1 MIGHWITGH
10 SRMEQIADPLAILT
24 GRDATQVGNYFV
36 ANYPPF
42 SVWQTGEIGCA
53 IERLGRRGCSETS
66 LGLYVHLPFCRKR
79 CDFCYFRVYTD
90 KNHAEI
96 EAYLEAVLREAE
108 LVGRQPF
115 LEGRHLDFIYFGGGT
130 PSYLS
135 GKQLGHLMSGLRAAL
150 PWNTPSEVAFECE
163 PGTLS
168 ERKLETIRSFGVN
181 RLSLGVENFDD
192 AILACN
198 NRAHRSKEIY
208 RAWEWLERT
217 GFEQV
222 NLDLIAGM
230 IGETDAKWHRTVE
243 ETVRLAPDA
252 VTVYQMEIPF
262 NTTIYKEMRRRGSTS
277 APVADWSTKRRW
289 TREAFDALEANGYSI
304 GSAYTAVRDSS
315 KIRFVYRDQLWD
327 GADMLALGVSA
338 FGYLDGVHYQ
348 NQPDLQSY
356 LDAVA
361 KGALPILRALSVSA
375 EEAMIRQFVLKMKLG
390 HLETR
395 PFRHRFGVD
404 VVERWRDLL
413 TLFRDHG
420 LLTFDSDRIDLTRHG
435 LLQVDRL
442 LHAFFLPEHT
452 NIRYA

>member
-1 MIGHWITGH
+1 
-10 SRMEQIADPLAILT
+10 MERVADLQALLSGQEST
-24 GRDATQVGNYFV
+24 EAGSYFV
-36 ANYPPF
+36 SNYPPF
-42 SVWQTGEIGCA
+42 SAWDSGEA
-53 IERLGRRGCSETS
+53 ASATARLQRPGNPRTP
-66 LGLYVHLPFCRKR
+66 LGLYIHLPFCRKR

-90 KNHAEI
+90 KNHSEI
-96 EAYLEAVLREAE
+96 EAYLDAVLREASVVSRQAF
-108 LVGRQPF
+108 LAGRT
-115 LEGRHLDFIYFGGGT
+115 LDFIYFGGGT

-135 GKQLGHLMSGLRAAL
+135 GKQLTHLMEGLRAAL
-150 PWNTPSEVAFECE
+150 PWDTPSEVAFECE

-168 ERKLETIRSFGVN
+168 ERKLEVIREFGVN

-192 AILACN
+192 DILVGN
-198 NRAHRSKEIY
+198 NRAHRSMEVY
-208 RAWEWLERT
+208 RAWEWLERV

-230 IGETDAKWHRTVE
+230 IGETDAKWAHSVA

-262 NTTIYKEMRRRGSTS
+262 NTTIYKGMREGGDAT
-277 APVADWSTKRRW
+277 APVADWPTKRRW
-289 TREAFDALEANGYSI
+289 TREAFEALEANGYTV

-315 KIRFVYRDQLWD
+315 GMRFVYRDQLWD

-348 NQPDLQSY
+348 NQPHMQPYMDSVSQGLLPVSR
-356 LDAVA
+356 
-361 KGALPILRALSVSA
+361 ALPISA
-375 EEAMIRQFVLKMKLG
+375 QEAMIRQFVLKLKLG
-390 HLETR
+390 RLDTN
-395 PFRHRFGVD
+395 PFRERFGVD
-404 VVERWRDLL
+404 VTQRWADVLA
-413 TLFRDHG
+413 LFRDHG
-420 LLTFDSDRIDLTRHG
+420 LLAFDAEGIELTREG

>member
-1 MIGHWITGH
+1 MQQATD
-10 SRMEQIADPLAILT
+10 SLAVLA
-24 GRDATQVGNYFV
+24 GQDSTQAGNYFV
-36 ANYPPF
+36 SNYPPF
-42 SVWQTGEIGCA
+42 SLWQQEQVSSA
-53 IERLGRRGCSETS
+53 VERLGQPGDPATP
-66 LGLYVHLPFCRKR
+66 LGLYVHLPYCRKR

-90 KNHAEI
+90 KNHEEI
-96 EAYLEAVLREAE
+96 ETYLRTVLREASI
-108 LVGRQPF
+108 LGRQPF
-115 LEGRHLDFIYFGGGT
+115 LHGRSLDFVYFGGGT

-135 GKQLGHLMSGLRAAL
+135 GRQLALLIDGLREAL
-150 PWNTPSEVAFECE
+150 PWSELREVAFECE
-163 PGTLS
+163 PGTLT
-168 ERKLETIRSFGVN
+168 ERKLATIRSFGVN

-192 AILACN
+192 SILAAN

-208 RAWEWLERT
+208 RAWDWIQNC

-230 IGETDAKWHRTVE
+230 IGETDARWAHTVA

-252 VTVYQMEIPF
+252 VTIYQMEIPF
-262 NTTIYKEMRRRGSTS
+262 NTTIYKGMREEGATA

-289 TREAFDALEANGYSI
+289 TREAFESLEANGYSV
-304 GSAYTAVRDSS
+304 GSAYTAVRDAS

-348 NQPDLQSY
+348 NQPNMQPYID
-356 LDAVA
+356 
-361 KGALPILRALSVSA
+361 SVSA
-375 EEAMIRQFVLKMKLG
+375 EALPVSRALPISAQEAMIRQFVLKMKLG

-395 PFRHRFGVD
+395 PFLDRFGVD
-404 VVERWRDLL
+404 VTERWKNELA
-413 TLFRDHG
+413 LFRDHG
-420 LLTFDSDRIDLTRHG
+420 LLSFDRDRIELTREG

>member
-1 MIGHWITGH
+1 M
-10 SRMEQIADPLAILT
+10 QQAADTLAVLS
-24 GRDATQVGNYFV
+24 GQDSTQAGNYFV
-36 ANYPPF
+36 SNYPPF
-42 SVWQTGEIGCA
+42 SVWQREETGSA
-53 IERLGRRGCSETS
+53 AARLGRPGNRDTP

-90 KNHAEI
+90 KNHEEI
-96 EAYLEAVLREAE
+96 EAYLDAVLREAS
-108 LVGRQPF
+108 LLGRQPF
-115 LEGRHLDFIYFGGGT
+115 LEGRTLDFVYFGGGT

-135 GKQLGHLMSGLRAAL
+135 GRQLALLMDGLRASL
-150 PWNTPSEVAFECE
+150 PWTEPSEVAFECE
-163 PGTLS
+163 PGTLT
-168 ERKLETIRSFGVN
+168 ERKLATIRSFGVN

-192 AILACN
+192 GILEGN

-208 RAWEWLERT
+208 RVWEWLGRT

-230 IGETDAKWHRTVE
+230 VGETDPKWSRTVA

-262 NTTIYKEMRRRGSTS
+262 NTTIYKGMREHGSPA
-277 APVADWSTKRRW
+277 APVADWPTKRRW
-289 TREAFDALEANGYSI
+289 TREAFDALEANGYTV
-304 GSAYTAVRDSS
+304 GSAYTAVKDSS
-315 KIRFVYRDQLWD
+315 RIRFVYRDQLWD

-348 NQPDLQSY
+348 NQPNMKPYMDSVS
-356 LDAVA
+356 A
-361 KGALPILRALSVSA
+361 GALPVSRALPISA
-375 EEAMIRQFVLKMKLG
+375 QEAMIRQFVLKLKLG

-395 PFRHRFGVD
+395 QFLDRFGVD
-404 VVERWRDLL
+404 VTERWGRELA
-413 TLFRDHG
+413 LFRDHG
-420 LLTFDSDRIDLTRHG
+420 LLAFDGNRIDLTREG

>member
-1 MIGHWITGH
+1 
-10 SRMEQIADPLAILT
+10 MEPGADTLT
-24 GRDATQVGNYFV
+24 VLSGQDSTQAGNYFV
-36 ANYPPF
+36 SNYPPF
-42 SVWQTGEIGCA
+42 SVWKGGATSSA
-53 IERLGRRGCSETS
+53 VERLGTPGKPGVP
-66 LGLYVHLPFCRKR
+66 LGLYLHLPFCRKR

-90 KNHAEI
+90 KNHEDI
-96 EAYLEAVLREAE
+96 EAYLDALLREARM
-108 LVGRQPF
+108 LGRQPF
-115 LEGRHLDFIYFGGGT
+115 LGGRQLDFVYFGGGT

-135 GKQLGHLMSGLRAAL
+135 GKQLARLVEGLRAAL
-150 PWNTPSEVAFECE
+150 PWTEPREIAFECE
-163 PGTLS
+163 PGTLT
-168 ERKLETIRSFGVN
+168 ERKLGVIRGLGVN

-192 AILACN
+192 GILEAN

-208 RAWEWLERT
+208 RVWDWLRQT

-230 IGETDAKWHRTVE
+230 VGETDAKWTRTVE

-262 NTTIYKEMRRRGSTS
+262 NTTIYRGMREQGADA

-289 TREAFDALEANGYSI
+289 TREAFDALEGQGYSV
-304 GSAYTAVRDSS
+304 GSAYTAVRDRSA
-315 KIRFVYRDQLWD
+315 IRFVYRDQLWD

-348 NQPDLQSY
+348 NQPHMQPY
-356 LDAVA
+356 LDSVSS
-361 KGALPILRALSVSA
+361 GALPVSRALPISA
-375 EEAMIRQFVLKMKLG
+375 QEAMIRQFVLKMKLG
-390 HLETR
+390 RLETR
-395 PFRHRFGVD
+395 PFRERFGVD
-404 VVERWRDLL
+404 VTERWRDELA
-413 TLFRDHG
+413 LFRDHG
-420 LLTFDSDRIDLTRHG
+420 LLDFDRDRIDLTRDG

>member
-1 MIGHWITGH
+1 M
-10 SRMEQIADPLAILT
+10 QDAADPLDVLS
-24 GRDATQVGNYFV
+24 GQDSTQAGNYFV
-36 ANYPPF
+36 SNYPPF
-42 SVWQTGEIGCA
+42 SVWRNGEAGSA
-53 IERLGRRGCSETS
+53 VERLGRRGNRDTP

-90 KNHAEI
+90 KNHEEI
-96 EAYLEAVLREAE
+96 QAYLDAVLREAAI
-108 LVGRQPF
+108 LGRQPF
-115 LEGRHLDFIYFGGGT
+115 LDGRALEFIYFGGGT

-135 GKQLGHLMSGLRAAL
+135 RKQLTRLMDGLRAAL
-150 PWNTPSEVAFECE
+150 PWTSPSEVAFECE
-163 PGTLS
+163 PGTLTKS
-168 ERKLETIRSFGVN
+168 KLAAIRGFGIN

-192 AILACN
+192 EILAVN

-208 RAWEWLERT
+208 RVWDWLRGS

-230 IGETDAKWHRTVE
+230 VGETDEKWAHTVS

-252 VTVYQMEIPF
+252 VTVYQMEIPY
-262 NTTIYKEMRRRGSTS
+262 NTTIYRGMRESGAIS
-277 APVADWSTKRRW
+277 APVADWPTKRRW
-289 TREAFDALEANGYSI
+289 TREAFEALEASGYRV

-315 KIRFVYRDQLWD
+315 TIRFVYRDRLWD

-348 NQPDLQSY
+348 NQPHMQPY
-356 LDAVA
+356 MERVN
-361 KGALPILRALSVSA
+361 KGALPVSRALPISA
-375 EEAMIRQFVLKMKLG
+375 QEAMIRQFVLKMKLG
-390 HLETR
+390 RLETR
-395 PFRHRFGVD
+395 PFQDRFGVD
-404 VVERWRDLL
+404 VTQRWGQELA
-413 TLFRDHG
+413 LFRDHG
-420 LLTFDSDRIDLTRHG
+420 LLAFDRDRIELTRDG